1 MDISFFL
8 ILILRQFPQLW
19 MNFIQA
25 TCLASFAH
33 CIRKHAQQMPQYL
46 SKFLSSRVRRFGSFQ
61 RVWRGRHTAISF
73 ATLTELYKM
82 LQHHL
87 IWKGSFSKKT
97 IVPIYHMHIYP
108 SVTGSFTN
116 SFFVWPF
123 GCNLKR
129 DTPLPKPDQRKVRR
143 LQVPSTFLPTPNS
156 NMHSQFKSKLEF
168 DIFEHIFE
176 KILSTHPSSGK
187 ILWKQNSHSK
197 KNDLTW
203 IAHQLWADSLNREK
217 KNTWNG
223 GGTHRFTQVTQWSA
237 RWNQRSPWLLK
248 RWMLQAKNLRLI
260 SWGWDFYRKLYRKFI
275 YSAKKR
281 SFKKRSQ
288 GFGSRGF

>member
-97 IVPIYHMHIYP
+97 STNISYAYLSISDGFVHQFFFCLAVWLQLETRYTSPKA
-108 SVTGSFTN
+108 GS
-116 SFFVWPF
+116 
-123 GCNLKR
+123 KE
-129 DTPLPKPDQRKVRR
+129 
-143 LQVPSTFLPTPNS
+143 
-156 NMHSQFKSKLEF
+156 SK
-168 DIFEHIFE
+168 
-176 KILSTHPSSGK
+176 TTPSSFH
-187 ILWKQNSHSK
+187 L
-197 KNDLTW
+197 LT
-203 IAHQLWADSLNREK
+203 
-217 KNTWNG
+217 NTEFQ
-223 GGTHRFTQVTQWSA
+223 HAFSIQ
-237 RWNQRSPWLLK
+237 K
-248 RWMLQAKNLRLI
+248 
-260 SWGWDFYRKLYRKFI
+260 
-275 YSAKKR
+275 
-281 SFKKRSQ
+281 
-288 GFGSRGF
+288 